1 MIHIDVKKGKGEQ
14 FQVDG
19 NVDILQ
25 IEIAYVLANI
35 WLDVAKDFNGD
46 MADCVF
52 DDIIEAAKRGIEY
65 EKKENKNEIND

>member
-35 WLDVAKDFNGD
+35 WLDVAKDFNGN

-52 DDIIEAAKRGIEY
+52 DDIIEAAERGIEY